1 MNWNDSDFH
10 LPYNRQLVEKA
21 KELRKNMTPAERKLW
36 YDYLRTFKFRV
47 LRQRPIDNFIVDFF
61 CAQLKLVIEV
71 DGESHF
77 TDDGKDYDWERT
89 QILKGYGLKVLRFSN
104 HEVLQDWEGVCRRI
118 EEEIPP
124 TPLQKLC
131 ISHIFFNNLESLV
144 KQGFQDR
151 VLPPALTNYH
161 WFLLRKSRAY

>member
-1 MNWNDSDFH
+1 MNWSNTDFH
-10 LPYNRQLVEKA
+10 SPYNQQLVEKA

-36 YDYLRTFKFRV
+36 YGYLKNFKFRV

-77 TDDGKDYDWERT
+77 TDEGKDYDWERT
-89 QILKGYGLKVLRFSN
+89 QILEGYGLKVLRFTN
-104 HEVLQDWEGVCRRI
+104 DEVLQDWEGVCRRI

-124 TPLQKLC
+124 TPLQK
-131 ISHIFFNNLESLV
+131 
-144 KQGFQDR
+144 GG
-151 VLPPALTNYH
+151 
-161 WFLLRKSRAY
+161 

>member
-1 MNWNDSDFH
+1 MSNTNEWNNSDFH

-36 YDYLRTFKFRV
+36 YGYLRTFKFRV

-61 CAQLKLVIEV
+61 CAQFRLVIEV

-77 TDDGKDYDWERT
+77 TDEGKDYDWERT
-89 QILKGYGLKVLRFSN
+89 QILEGYGLTVLRFTN
-104 HEVLQDWEGVCRRI
+104 DEVLQDWEGVCRRI

-124 TPLQKLC
+124 TPLQ
-131 ISHIFFNNLESLV
+131 N
-144 KQGFQDR
+144 GG
-151 VLPPALTNYH
+151 
-161 WFLLRKSRAY
+161 